1 MKAFAFL
8 LLDLFLAALLDTLVK
23 EPLCNSPK
31 YKFNDNRELTVDNKV
46 AIAMRRLKLEA
57 FAFLLL
63 DLLFAAL
70 LDTLVK
76 EPLCNSP
83 KYKFNDNRELTVD
96 NKVAIAMRMLKLGK
110 SVNSIGNEIGTHSFT
125 VDKVTRTFVEAKMKI
140 V

>member
-1 MKAFAFL
+1 ML
-8 LLDLFLAALLDTLVK
+8 
-23 EPLCNSPK
+23 P
-31 YKFNDNRELTVDNKV
+31 
-46 AIAMRRLKLEA
+46 EA

-110 SVNSIGNEIGTHSFT
+110 SLNSIGNEIGTHSFT
-125 VDKVTRTFVEAKMKI
+125 VDKVKRSFVEAKMKI